1 MINFKKTAIFL
12 IKISYSLLLSSL
24 FVLITLYTIYQIFFH
39 FDIKLLFPDL
49 MIITFNILLLWYIN
63 WVIWTKGLVRKIIMQ
78 IIVFF
83 IFILTLSAMKFI

>member
-24 FVLITLYTIYQIFFH
+24 FALITLYTIYQILFH
-39 FDIKLLFPDL
+39 FDINLLFPDL

-63 WVIWTKGLVRKIIMQ
+63 WVIWTKGLVRKS
-78 IIVFF
+78 
-83 IFILTLSAMKFI
+83 LCKL